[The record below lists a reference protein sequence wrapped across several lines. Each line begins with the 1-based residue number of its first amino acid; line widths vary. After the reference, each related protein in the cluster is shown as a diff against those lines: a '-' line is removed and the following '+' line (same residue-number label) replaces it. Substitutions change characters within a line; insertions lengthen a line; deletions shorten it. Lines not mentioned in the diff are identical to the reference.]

1 MTSTQNYS
9 SIDLAKFVAAIF
21 VVAIHAQPFSGL
33 TQTVVIDV
41 FARMAVPFF
50 FITSSFFFFSKNPG
64 KKELSHYLRR
74 MGILYLFWFV
84 VEFPITCL
92 HAFIEPETP
101 FGHNLLMLLRN
112 FLFGSTFGGSWFLMA
127 LMQCILLTWLL
138 ARRMRFAVLLV
149 LGAFFYLLAVGS
161 SYYYAFL
168 PSVVQHGV
176 DGYRRWIGSMELS
189 WMSALLPCVLGFW
202 VARYRQ
208 TVLEVFT
215 SERLRVLLPVAFL
228 LVCCEVFGVQAAY
241 ASVQL
246 QLDKTDVYFLLQP
259 MVLLLF
265 VWLLQKKCTWPL
277 PYRRLR
283 VYSTLFYFSHF
294 VFVFVLVLVNKH
306 VVPVHPLL
314 KYVLVLCCCLLFSR
328 LLLFLSEKKGWGWLK
343 YAY

>member
-112 FLFGSTFGGSWFLMA
+112 FLFGSTFGGF
-127 LMQCILLTWLL
+127 
-138 ARRMRFAVLLV
+138 
-149 LGAFFYLLAVGS
+149 
-161 SYYYAFL
+161 
-168 PSVVQHGV
+168 
-176 DGYRRWIGSMELS
+176 
-189 WMSALLPCVLGFW
+189 
-202 VARYRQ
+202 
-208 TVLEVFT
+208 
-215 SERLRVLLPVAFL
+215 
-228 LVCCEVFGVQAAY
+228 
-241 ASVQL
+241 
-246 QLDKTDVYFLLQP
+246 
-259 MVLLLF
+259 
-265 VWLLQKKCTWPL
+265 
-277 PYRRLR
+277 
-283 VYSTLFYFSHF
+283 
-294 VFVFVLVLVNKH
+294 
-306 VVPVHPLL
+306 
-314 KYVLVLCCCLLFSR
+314 
-328 LLLFLSEKKGWGWLK
+328 
-343 YAY
+343 